1 MKTTVSL
8 IKETSYDL
16 ASVRASIEK
25 AVDHLGGIEKFVRPG
40 DSVLL
45 KPNLLMPA
53 PPKDAVSTHP
63 AVVEAVAGM
72 VLDCGGKPFIA
83 DSPAVKIFNRIAKD
97 SGLGA
102 VAKKLGIPIHALEES
117 TEQKLGDKNVFRL
130 LEVSKQALDA
140 DVVINLAKLKTHAM
154 MTMTMCVKNTFG
166 CVVDLRKAQWHLK
179 AGDNKDFFA
188 KMLVEVHRL
197 IAPTLN
203 ILDGIVGLEGDGP
216 AKSGT
221 PVEIGLIGASADGV
235 ALDRVVLE
243 ALGIDP
249 ELVFVNSAAR
259 EMGVG
264 ETDINKIEVL
274 GEPASTFRMENF
286 KLPKG
291 AGKRSSK
298 KKSFLKK
305 IVSNQLATRP
315 LEDRE
320 ACTLC
325 NECVDICPT
334 EIIENIGERLKFNYD
349 ECIRC
354 YCCVEVCPEGAMK
367 PYEPFLSKLI
377 G

>member
-8 IKETSYDL
+8 VRETSYDIDSIRS
-16 ASVRASIEK
+16 SVEK
-25 AVDHLGGIEKFVRPG
+25 AVEQIGGIGKFVGPG

-53 PPKDAVSTHP
+53 SPKDAVLTHP

-83 DSPAVKIFNRIAKD
+83 DSPPVKIFNKIAKD

-102 VAKKLGIPIHALEES
+102 VAKKLGIPIHPLEES
-117 TEQKLGDKNVFRL
+117 TERKLGDKNIFRL
-130 LEVSKQALDA
+130 LEVSRQALDA
-140 DVVINLAKLKTHAM
+140 DVVINLPKLKTHAM
-154 MTMTMCVKNTFG
+154 MTMTMCVKNMFG

-188 KMLVEVHRL
+188 KMLVEVFRL
-197 IAPTLN
+197 VSPKLN
-203 ILDGIVGLEGDGP
+203 ILDGVIGMEGDGP
-216 AKSGT
+216 AKSGL

-235 ALDRVVLE
+235 ALDSVVLH

-249 ELVFVNSAAR
+249 ELVFVNIAAR

-264 ETDINKIEVL
+264 ETDIENIDVR

-291 AGKRSSK
+291 TGKRPSK
-298 KKSFLKK
+298 KRSFLKR
-305 IVSNQLATRP
+305 IASNQLATRP
-315 LEDRE
+315 MEDRDV
-320 ACTLC
+320 CTLC

-334 EIIENIGERLKFNYD
+334 GIIENIGERLKFNYD